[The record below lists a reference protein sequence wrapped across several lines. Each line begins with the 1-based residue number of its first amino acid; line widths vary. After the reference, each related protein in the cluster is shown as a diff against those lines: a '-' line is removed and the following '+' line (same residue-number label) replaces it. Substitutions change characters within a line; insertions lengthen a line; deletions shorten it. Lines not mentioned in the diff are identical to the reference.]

1 MLYLYNLYLL
11 FCYMRNIYGIYVALR
26 FFKYILGS
34 TYDFFM
40 YTYSYLIAEPEIKL
54 LCDKRRNTYTEI

>member
-11 FCYMRNIYGIYVALR
+11 FCYMRNIYGIYIALR

-34 TYDFFM
+34 TYDFFI
-40 YTYSYLIAEPEIKL
+40 YTYSYLIADTEVKL